1 MNQEWHYEEGMSAV
15 DFLLANNPTEFQ
27 LQLLNLG
34 RRFHWDENDPGFAVP
49 LVVCRIDRVLDVYP
63 EKIRREMEE
72 ITQRLEGRWKTM
84 EVALN
89 AAAARGTQAGE
100 RADDYLAEAQAIFEL
115 GTAQAQDV
123 LADERQA
130 MLQVMTQERDSLRQL
145 LADERQAAVKLL
157 SNERKAIAQ
166 QAAESAKQQERAL
179 HTQAA
184 ASVAKNIAAAQEGAN
199 LQVKEVIKGVRE
211 KHYWEAVAYACLA
224 ALSLAS
230 IAWLGGWVT
239 SRQMLATSTWSDIQR
254 WNEDELKACQDVG
267 KATCNFH
274 IEVPK

>member
-72 ITQRLEGRWKTM
+72 ITQRLEGRWKRM

-89 AAAARGTQAGE
+89 EAAARGTQAGE
-100 RADDYLAEAQAIFEL
+100 RANDYLAEAQAVFEL
-115 GTAQAQDV
+115 GIARAQDV

-130 MLQVMTQERDSLRQL
+130 MALAMAQEREHMQ
-145 LADERQAAVKLL
+145 KLL
-157 SNERKAIAQ
+157 TREREEATRQIMAIAEQ
-166 QAAESAKQQERAL
+166 QKRLLEA
-179 HTQAA
+179 HTKDLTEQAV
-184 ASVAKNIAAAQEGAN
+184 VANQKRMDQ
-199 LQVKEVIKGVRE
+199 QVKQIVKGVRM
-211 KHYWEAVAYACLA
+211 KHFWETIAVAMLA
-224 ALSLAS
+224 AMSILVVGWSAGLFLGRQPQLAS
-230 IAWLGGWVT
+230 QLELLSQHAGIQQQETGWLLEKANRAECFYGIK
-239 SRQMLATSTWSDIQR
+239 SQSDPQ
-254 WNEDELKACQDVG
+254 CQ
-267 KATCNFH
+267 
-274 IEVPK
+274 

>member
-72 ITQRLEGRWKTM
+72 ITQRLEGRWKRM

-89 AAAARGTQAGE
+89 EAAARGTQAGE
-100 RADDYLAEAQAIFEL
+100 RADDYLAEAQAVFEL
-115 GTAQAQDV
+115 GMARAQDV

-130 MLQVMTQERDSLRQL
+130 MVIAMAQEREHMQ
-145 LADERQAAVKLL
+145 KLL
-157 SNERKAIAQ
+157 TREREEATRQIVAMAEQ
-166 QAAESAKQQERAL
+166 QKRLLEA
-179 HTQAA
+179 HTKDLTEQAV
-184 ASVAKNIAAAQEGAN
+184 VANQKRMDQ
-199 LQVKEVIKGVRE
+199 QVKQIVKGVRM
-211 KHYWEAVAYACLA
+211 KHFWETIAVAMLA
-224 ALSLAS
+224 ALSILVVGWSAGLFLGRQPQLAS
-230 IAWLGGWVT
+230 QLELLSQHAGIQQQETGWLLEKANRAECFYGIKA
-239 SRQMLATSTWSDIQR
+239 QSDPQ
-254 WNEDELKACQDVG
+254 CQ
-267 KATCNFH
+267 
-274 IEVPK
+274 